1 MMAASYTTLPDG
13 TKVPLAGVT
22 NPTMPLGQ
30 SAQYR
35 LTAPAPTNIRPEWAG
50 MEGGYTRPN
59 TIAGNAEYFTWQPNS
74 PFARDPLP
82 QGTANP
88 VRQAAREATK
98 QGMIAARTQ
107 KELSRLGANPKKQ
120 AQFQTNSLRDLSNQY
135 GVQYHPGGRND
146 KNPDAGWIGQATNS
160 QLLENYNPADWAN
173 GAVPAGLEG
182 IQLGRPGYDPNQTE
196 FPNELGVA
204 RLPPGMAWNNPTAA
218 TDGSLN
224 VRAPG
229 QNQPGSQGGGGQAG
243 SGGGV
248 PSTSSIT
255 PTQVG
260 GQSGSQGG
268 MITQRVGAPQRASVG
283 TGTYTEERLGDANQW
298 QITPEQTVQGQI
310 NKVIAA
316 DSPLMQQARTA
327 GLQQANARG
336 LLNSGMAI
344 GNAQGEVFKSA
355 LPIATSDADVNARAA
370 GYNADEAN
378 KFRLTNQAAAN
389 QAAQFG
395 SGNKFTA
402 SESAL
407 QRGFTASESALER
420 ELRASEGA
428 AERGSR
434 AGLQESQQAYQ
445 GGQNQA
451 DRDLQKAQDLFKANV
466 EASLADIANTAG
478 FDKQSQLIYG
488 NLSQEVLRQITAINA
503 DVNMNQQSKDYAI
516 NQLMQTYK
524 ANISLL
530 SAVGSV
536 PDVSTLLNFDQPDEQ
551 GTTGI
556 NDPHYREV
564 WSQRVQ
570 DVLNG
575 SLSMDQAMEWFNGQ
589 SEADKAWITEEFN
602 RAKQQQTQQSPTQT
616 KPDQSWVSAWNQRIA
631 LLRQGAIDTVQWKQ
645 WMDSESDQ
653 GKQWVTTLFNG
664 GSF

>member
-1 MMAASYTTLPDG
+1 MATSYTTLPDG

-22 NPTMPLGQ
+22 NPRTPIGQ
-30 SAQYR
+30 SPQYQ
-35 LTAPAPTNIRPEWAG
+35 LTAPAPFDVRPEWAG

-98 QGMIAARTQ
+98 QGMIAARKQ
-107 KELSRLGANPKKQ
+107 KELSRLASNTKKQ

-182 IQLGRPGYDPNQTE
+182 IQLGRPGYDPTRTDYA
-196 FPNELGVA
+196 NEVGVA

-224 VRAPG
+224 VRAPR
-229 QNQPGSQGGGGQAG
+229 QNPPGSQGGSGSSGFGGSPPG
-243 SGGGV
+243 SHGGGG
-248 PSTSSIT
+248 TS
-255 PTQVG
+255 TQVG
-260 GQSGSQGG
+260 GQFGSQG

-310 NKVIAA
+310 NNIIAA

-344 GNAQGEVFKSA
+344 GNAQGEVFRSA

-434 AGLQESQQAYQ
+434 AALQDSQQIYQ
-445 GGQNQA
+445 SEQNKA

-536 PDVSTLLNFDQPDEQ
+536 PDVSTLLNFEQPDEQ
-551 GTTGI
+551 PTTGI
-556 NDPHYREV
+556 NDPQYRAV

-602 RAKQQQTQQSPTQT
+602 RAKQQQTQQPPVQT
-616 KPDQSWVSAWNQRIA
+616 KPDQSWVAAWNQRIA
-631 LLRQGAIDTVQWKQ
+631 LLRQGAIDINQWNQ
-645 WMDSESDQ
+645 WMNSESDQ